1 MAETIFA
8 LSSGAPPAAIGVI
21 RLSGPSSALA
31 LRVLA
36 GKLPPPRVATL
47 ARLRNA
53 QGQML
58 DEALVLWFPGPGSAT
73 GEDCAEI
80 HCHGGRAVV
89 SAIERELSANPDLRR
104 AKPGEFTRRGFAN
117 GRMDLAEAEG
127 LADLL
132 EAETELQRAAAM
144 AMAGGQ
150 WSARVEQ
157 WRERL
162 LILAAQVE
170 AALDFSDEDD
180 VDSLPPA
187 FAPEVEALRQEI
199 EAQLS
204 RPRAERLK
212 DGFRVLLAG
221 PPNAGKSTLFNALL
235 ENDAAI
241 TSSVAG
247 TTRDVLE
254 RPVAIDGLPF
264 TLVDSAGLRDDS
276 DDAIELLGVARAR
289 AEMERADC
297 VLWLG
302 PEAARPAG
310 AVQVVAKSDLLPSE
324 QMGEPGLRVSAKTGE
339 GLAVLTRYLTDKARG
354 AMPKPGEVALNE
366 RQRRL
371 LEEACNGLGEAASQA
386 KPSHQGDP
394 LVVAEGLRMAR
405 AAFDR
410 LIGRAGAE
418 DMLDALFGRFCIGK

>member
-1 MAETIFA
+1 MAETIYA
-8 LSSGAPPAAIGVI
+8 LSSGAPPAGIGVM
-21 RLSGPSSALA
+21 RVSGPEAGAALA
-31 LRVLA
+31 GLC
-36 GKLPPPRVATL
+36 GKLPKPRVATL
-47 ARLRNA
+47 SQVRDA
-53 QGQML
+53 QGRLL
-58 DEALVLWFPGPGSAT
+58 DEALILWFPGPGSAT

-89 SAIERELSANPDLRR
+89 AAIERALSSIKGLRR

-132 EAETELQRAAAM
+132 EAETEIQRAAAM
-144 AMAGGQ
+144 AMAGGK
-150 WSARVEQ
+150 WSRQVER

-162 LILAAQVE
+162 LTLAAQVE

-187 FAPEVEALRQEI
+187 FTTQVAALEAEI
-199 EAQLS
+199 NSRLA

-235 ENDAAI
+235 ENEAAI
-241 TSSVAG
+241 TSPVAG

-254 RPVAIDGLPF
+254 RPVAIEGLPF

-276 DDAIELLGVARAR
+276 DDAIEVMGVARAR

-302 PEAARPAG
+302 PDDGCPAQ
-310 AVQVVAKSDLLPSE
+310 AVQVYAKSDLTGL
-324 QMGEPGLRVSAKTGE
+324 GEGAVGGLHVSAKTGE
-339 GLAVLTRYLTDKARG
+339 GVQELTRLLTDQARG

-366 RQRRL
+366 RHFHLLDEARRGL
-371 LEEACNGLGEAASQA
+371 HEASSQA
-386 KPSHQGDP
+386 LNQGDP
-394 LVVAEGLRMAR
+394 LVIAEGLRAAR
-405 AAFDR
+405 VAFDR

-418 DMLDALFGRFCIGK
+418 DMLDTLFGRFCIGK